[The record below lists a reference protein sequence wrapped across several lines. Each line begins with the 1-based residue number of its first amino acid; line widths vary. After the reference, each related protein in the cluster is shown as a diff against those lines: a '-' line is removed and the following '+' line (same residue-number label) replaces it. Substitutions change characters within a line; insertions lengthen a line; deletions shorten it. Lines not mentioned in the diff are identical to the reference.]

1 MAQLLREA
9 EEDNLKEARTR
20 NNKEDNKEVKVR
32 NKKDIKESKL
42 VM

>member
-1 MAQLLREA
+1 MREA

-42 VM
+42 VK